1 MLDASYA
8 TFKRDQVE
16 QAIAIASGIN
26 PQHEPKRFDALRIEL
41 KRLLD
46 RDRRQEQETP
56 RGRPVRRAFH
66 GEGPPGRGIDVL
78 YSGYEAFALLIA
90 LRLMRGG
97 LTQARA
103 VDFLRD
109 LRAPLAGF
117 HYETLR
123 QDPHDLRPDVDPGDL
138 ENLIRIGALIRE
150 PEDLAHLTA
159 LAGEHAE
166 AFDVSSPEK
175 KPVSGNICRSLD
187 DLCHRLRWASHEGHA
202 LIVVELVNA
211 AHQLAHHLKRIEPRP
226 RGRR

>member
-1 MLDASYA
+1 MSDASYA

-16 QAIAIASGIN
+16 QAIAIASGMK
-26 PQHEPKRFDALRIEL
+26 PQFEPKRFDALRIEL

-46 RDRRQEQETP
+46 RDRKQEQETP
-56 RGRPVRRAFH
+56 RGHPVRRAFH
-66 GEGPPGRGIDVL
+66 SEGPPGRGIDVL

-109 LRAPLAGF
+109 LRPLLAGSHF
-117 HYETLR
+117 EILQKSPKQLH
-123 QDPHDLRPDVDPGDL
+123 PDGDDDKRSQSVCDGFL
-138 ENLIRIGALIRE
+138 V
-150 PEDLAHLTA
+150 EDAEKMIYLVA
-159 LAGEHAE
+159 LAGEKAE
-166 AFDVSSPEK
+166 VFDLPSPAD
-175 KPVSGNICRSLD
+175 KPVSGNICRTVQAL
-187 DLCHRLRWASHEGHA
+187 LQRMVGASHDGLA

-211 AHQLAHHLKRIEPRP
+211 AHQLAHYLNRIEPRP

>member
-1 MLDASYA
+1 MNRASHA
-8 TFKRDQVE
+8 TYKRDQIE
-16 QAIAIASGIN
+16 RAIAITSGIS
-26 PQHEPKRFDALRIEL
+26 PHHEPTRFGALKVEL

-56 RGRPVRRAFH
+56 HGQPIRRAFH
-66 GEGPPGRGIDVL
+66 DAPPPGRGIDVM

-103 VDFLRD
+103 VSFVRD

-117 HYETLR
+117 HYETLQ
-123 QDPHDLRPDVDPGDL
+123 QDPRELRPDAAPGKL
-138 ENLIRIGALIRE
+138 ENLIGNGVLIDK
-150 PEDLAHLTA
+150 PEDMAHITA
-159 LAGEHAE
+159 LASERAE
-166 AFDVSSPEK
+166 AFDAPSPEK
-175 KPVSGNICRSLD
+175 KPVSGNMCRSLD
-187 DLCHRLRWASHEGHA
+187 DLYHRLRWASHEGHA

-211 AHQLAHHLKRIEPRP
+211 AHHLAHRLDRIEPQA